1 MSRNISVAV
10 LMGGMSSEHDVSLN
24 SGQGVVQALQGDRYT
39 PLPVTITREGLWQ
52 FPDGASLELF
62 DAIPHL
68 RDMRTDC
75 VFIAL
80 HGAFGEDGRI
90 QGLLDLLGLP
100 YTGSGCAAS
109 ALAMDKVRCKAVVQ
123 AEDIRIGAH
132 LAFGP
137 ITWRESAGAVLEKA
151 AQEIGFPCV
160 VKPACQGSSVGVY
173 IPRDAE
179 TLRKAVDA
187 ALAMDDAVMIEQ
199 FIQGKEVTCG
209 VLDVE
214 PGRRPRA
221 LPLTEIRPKT
231 AAFFDYEAKYTPGA
245 SEEITPAEV
254 DAAVAAKI
262 QEMAVH
268 VHAIVGCK
276 GWSRSDFIID
286 GEGPVWLEVNTVPGL
301 TRTSLFPQACA
312 AVGISYAQMVSLFV
326 EAALQEKQRKA
337 S

>member
-1 MSRNISVAV
+1 MSTKISVAV
-10 LMGGMSSEHDVSLN
+10 LMGGMSSEHDVSLR
-24 SGQGVVQALQGDRYT
+24 SGQGVVQALQGGRYT
-39 PLPVTITREGLWQ
+39 PLPVIITREGRWQ
-52 FPDGASLELF
+52 FPDGAALDLF
-62 DAIPHL
+62 DAIPRL
-68 RDMRTDC
+68 RDVGVDC

-80 HGAFGEDGRI
+80 HGTFGEDGRI

-137 ITWRESAGAVLEKA
+137 ITWRESAEAVLEKA
-151 AQEIGFPCV
+151 SQEIGFPCV
-160 VKPACQGSSVGVY
+160 VKPSCQGSSVGVY
-173 IPRDAE
+173 IPRDVEA
-179 TLRKAVDA
+179 LRKAVNA
-187 ALAMDDAVMIEQ
+187 ALSMDNAVMIEQ

-214 PGRRPRA
+214 PGRSPRA

-254 DAAVAAKI
+254 DPAVAVKI
-262 QEMAVH
+262 QQMAAH

-286 GEGPVWLEVNTVPGL
+286 SDGPVWLEVNTVPGL
-301 TRTSLFPQACA
+301 TQTSLFPQACA
-312 AVGISYAQMVSLFV
+312 AVGIHYAQMVSLFV
-326 EAALQEKQRKA
+326 EAALHEKQRKA